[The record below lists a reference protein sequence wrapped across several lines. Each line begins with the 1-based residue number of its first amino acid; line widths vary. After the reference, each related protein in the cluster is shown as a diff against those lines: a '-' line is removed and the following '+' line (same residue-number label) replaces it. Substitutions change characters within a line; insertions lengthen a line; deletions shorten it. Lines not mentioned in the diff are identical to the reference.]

1 MKAKRKLSADFGLH
15 RQKKT
20 GSGAGAGAGSG
31 SRQRGMLLAITL
43 LLLWN
48 LCNLRNLR
56 ITFSPPSSV
65 LPVAYYGLSDIFR
78 TRSEVISYKAISGAH
93 VRLRYLSS
101 DTTTTGL
108 ELDAETADSHRR

>member
-15 RQKKT
+15 RQR
-20 GSGAGAGAGSG
+20 
-31 SRQRGMLLAITL
+31 RQEAEQEREQEAAAAKEVCFRLLPL

-48 LCNLRNLR
+48 LCNPRNLQ